1 MLKPTGIF
9 LLLSVFYLQAA
20 AGPWK
25 GMAVTGNG
33 RICAVYSDDHRLDT
47 ARDGAGL
54 RHLFFRTYEADY
66 LRGTRLT
73 VLKDGKPV
81 SAAGPASVG
90 MVNYHSPQSVWN
102 YPGLQP
108 VSLRLTAYTGDAIL
122 IGITAD
128 SSQAW
133 EFSFH
138 LRAVRKTNRITR
150 LETRERIPGG
160 ILAGW
165 DTGVVLAFTA
175 LGSESANWTVLT
187 DSVVSF
193 RATGSQVLAVSAA
206 GSKAGLESGIQEL
219 TADPDPFLTADNA
232 WDRWM
237 ASGKQPLSLPETD
250 REAYRRNLAAA
261 RSANLEGQVPADLT
275 GQFTTQGMPQ
285 LYPRDAMMS
294 ARVFL
299 ETGHLKEARQILE
312 FWQNARIPK
321 KSPGEWYA
329 RYSAASEA
337 VDGGDGARFD
347 EPEWDANGYF
357 LTLARR
363 LSDLTGQCPADSSF
377 LFETAGF
384 LCHQIDR
391 KGLLYEGGII
401 EWTGF
406 LPSTNLTCAAAL
418 TSAAELARSFNR
430 PDLAEKFTRAS
441 ETITRNLTRMT
452 DPATGVYAD
461 VRTLDVKASDGTSL
475 EGNSVHYMWGTA
487 SLFGILWGYSDH
499 PLMQKTMDWYQKNTF
514 ILNGGMQYFTTP
526 DPGLDGY
533 GRAAF
538 FFMTAAAAE
547 YELIRGNRK
556 QARYH
561 LDWLLANSSV
571 YGLMPERIFP
581 DGSDCSEASPLTWCC
596 AETALALL
604 KYDES
609 NR

>member
-1 MLKPTGIF
+1 MLKPTGII
-9 LLLSVFYLQAA
+9 LLLWVFYLQAE

-33 RICAVYSDDHRLDT
+33 RICAVYSDDPRVGT
-47 ARDGAGL
+47 ARELPGL
-54 RHLFFRTYEADY
+54 RHLFFRNYETDY

-73 VLKDGKPV
+73 LLKNGRPVPAESPV
-81 SAAGPASVG
+81 SAGLF
-90 MVNYHSPQSVWN
+90 NYHTPQSVWK
-102 YPGLQP
+102 YPGSQP
-108 VSLRLTAYTGDAIL
+108 VSLKLTASTRDAIL

-128 SSQAW
+128 SLQAW

-138 LRAVRKTNRITR
+138 LRKVRKTNRITC
-150 LETRERIPGG
+150 LETLKPVPGG
-160 ILAGW
+160 VLAGW
-165 DTGVVLAFTA
+165 DTGVFLAFA
-175 LGSESANWTVLT
+175 DVRPGAECGAVLT
-187 DSVVSF
+187 DSVVTF
-193 RATGSQVLAVSAA
+193 RSSGSKILAVAAA
-206 GSKAGLESGIQEL
+206 GSAEGVNSLIALL
-219 TADPDPFLTADNA
+219 TADRDPFLTADTG
-232 WDRWM
+232 WDEWM
-237 ASGKQPLSLPETD
+237 SSGKQPLHAPEAD
-250 REAYRRNLAAA
+250 REAYRRNLSAA

-299 ETGHLKEARQILE
+299 ETGHLKEARQILD

-321 KSPGEWYA
+321 KSPGEWFA
-329 RYSAASEA
+329 RYSAAGEA
-337 VDGGDGARFD
+337 IDGGDGARYD

-357 LTLARR
+357 LSLSRR
-363 LSDLTGQCPADSSF
+363 IAGLTGVCPADSAF
-377 LFETAGF
+377 IFETAGF
-384 LCHQIDR
+384 LCRQIDR

-418 TSAAELARSFNR
+418 TSAADLARTFNR
-430 PDLAEKFTRAS
+430 PDLEAQYTRAS
-441 ETITRNLTRMT
+441 ETITRNLARMV

-487 SLFGILWGYSDH
+487 SLFGILWGYPDH
-499 PLMQKTMDWYQKNTF
+499 PMMQKTMDWYQQNTF
-514 ILNGGMQYFTTP
+514 ILNGGMQYFSTP

-547 YELIRGNRK
+547 YELIRGNRT

-596 AETALALL
+596 AETALAIL
-604 KYDES
+604 KYDETH
-609 NR
+609 R